1 MGILVKV
8 HFDFIAI
15 WRKQK
20 LSLRPAWRTNPENL
34 IDQKW
39 LKLTRQLRPAWA
51 CECHLALV
59 TFSQLHLLFKCVII
73 YKEVPVSVSHTWFF
87 IANPRAL
94 DDPNTSP
101 IMKKGGH
108 PEWRFK
114 RNRSSVL
121 IAEKRSPLL

>member
-1 MGILVKV
+1 MAEI
-8 HFDFIAI
+8 DEAI
-15 WRKQK
+15 KA
-20 LSLRPAWRTNPENL
+20 SP
-34 IDQKW
+34 
-39 LKLTRQLRPAWA
+39 A

-59 TFSQLHLLFKCVII
+59 MFSQLHLLFKCVII